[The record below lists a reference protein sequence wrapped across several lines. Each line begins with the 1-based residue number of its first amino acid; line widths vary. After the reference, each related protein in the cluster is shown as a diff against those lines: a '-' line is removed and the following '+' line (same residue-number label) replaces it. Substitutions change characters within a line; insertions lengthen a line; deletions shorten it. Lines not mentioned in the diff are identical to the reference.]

1 MSDIADQNARVLD
14 QFAQQA
20 DAYAALVKPDRRPAL
35 DPLIEAA
42 HPTPDDIAL
51 DVGCGPGHLAVALAP
66 FVKHATGV
74 DLTPAMLAK
83 ARAHQQDSGATNIT
97 WQQADATALPFPDAT
112 FSLVVSR
119 AMFHHAADPAATL
132 REMIRVAG
140 PCARIAIN
148 DLTPPADKSPA
159 FDAIELLRDP
169 SHAHALPADELR
181 ALGASLGLREL
192 MARSCRTELP
202 IEAVLA
208 TSFPAPGMLE
218 RVRAL
223 YARDAA
229 NGTDAFGMRARL
241 QDGAVWVAYPMTLV
255 VWAGMM
261 VHCAS
266 HT

>member
-1 MSDIADQNARVLD
+1 MSELADQNARVLD

-20 DAYAALVKPDRRPAL
+20 DSYAALVRPGSRPAL
-35 DPLIEAA
+35 DPLTVAA
-42 HPTPDDIAL
+42 QPTPADIAL

-66 FVKHATGV
+66 LVKHVTGV

-83 ARAHQQDSGATNIT
+83 ARAHQQEEGAANVT
-97 WQQADATALPFPDAT
+97 WQQADATALPFPDASFT
-112 FSLVVSR
+112 LVFSR

-132 REMIRVAG
+132 REMIRVAAPG
-140 PCARIAIN
+140 ARIAVN
-148 DLTPPADKSPA
+148 DLTPAADKAPA

-192 MARSCRTELP
+192 TARSYRTELP
-202 IEAVLA
+202 IEDVLA
-208 TSFPAPGMLE
+208 TSFPHPGMLD

-229 NGTDAFGMRARL
+229 NGADAFGMNARL
-241 QDGAVWVAYPMTLV
+241 RDGVVWVAYPMTTI
-255 VWAGMM
+255 VWQTAIAGE
-261 VHCAS
+261 
-266 HT
+266 